1 MFLSDLLLLFIYQLL
16 RESVGEYVNNQLLCL
31 DLVFLCQIIDFLTR
45 NDLLRPNTDIL
56 TKIIFRVIAKRSKS
70 HLFRI
75 VQVILSLFRSYLY

>member
-45 NDLLRPNTDIL
+45 NDL
-56 TKIIFRVIAKRSKS
+56 
-70 HLFRI
+70 
-75 VQVILSLFRSYLY
+75 